1 MGESELA
8 AVLNRRRQEVDTRG
22 NLYVKAGKTWEKV
35 SKGAAPKTVGSC
47 PLLRSIHYIYIYVMF
62 TLWSLVLKGSYHWK
76 YDVSTDFSRPRV
88 RILKPPKKRN

>member
-47 PLLRSIHYIYIYVMF
+47 PLLRRIQYIYICYVH
-62 TLWSLVLKGSYHWK
+62 SLVFGLKGKLSLE
-76 YDVSTDFSRPRV
+76 
-88 RILKPPKKRN
+88 I